1 MCVIRL
7 LLVYYVY
14 YKVFTV
20 CYEGKNS
27 NITSYKMDK
36 ATLKKKK
43 DPPKKN
49 PKNKTLASSYK
60 KSISKSGS
68 LLTSVFLSFLDFV
81 FCKVLLSC
89 FQRSKV

>member
-1 MCVIRL
+1 MGTCSQLYHEGNIPIMCIIRL

-43 DPPKKN
+43 TPPKKTQ
-49 PKNKTLASSYK
+49 KTKHWPPLIKRVSANQVHY
-60 KSISKSGS
+60 
-68 LLTSVFLSFLDFV
+68 
-81 FCKVLLSC
+81 
-89 FQRSKV
+89 